1 MKNYDV
7 ICDDSPEGFH
17 VEEVTEESKKEFRA
31 ARIAHGWVPENPSES
46 ERELIEEYERLQKVA
61 V

>member
-7 ICDDSPEGFH
+7 ICDDSPDGFH
-17 VEEVTEESKKEFRA
+17 VEEATEESKKEFRA
-31 ARIAHGWVPENPSES
+31 ARIAYGWVPENPSYE
-46 ERELIEEYERLQKVA
+46 ERLLIEEHQKLNKVA